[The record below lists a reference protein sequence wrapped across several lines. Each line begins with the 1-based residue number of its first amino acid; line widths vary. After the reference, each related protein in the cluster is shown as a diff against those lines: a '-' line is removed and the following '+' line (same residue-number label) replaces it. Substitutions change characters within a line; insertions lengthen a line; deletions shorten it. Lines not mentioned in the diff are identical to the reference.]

1 MCVHAAGNPPGV
13 QQEILRKL
21 FVADLC
27 STLTMI
33 QEQLEFQGPLTVV
46 DPLLQSVLLDL
57 KSLRG
62 HYVLFVVFHGA
73 NHNVSSAEFAR

>member
-1 MCVHAAGNPPGV
+1 
-13 QQEILRKL
+13 
-21 FVADLC
+21 
-27 STLTMI
+27 MI